1 MFVCGP
7 LQTPGEYAIWPAL
20 MLGIV
25 TDEAPKPPGVPHDA
39 VGWQVALV
47 WLGYGFYFGSFTR

>member
-1 MFVCGP
+1 
-7 LQTPGEYAIWPAL
+7 